1 MKKSALLLLCFCTLI
16 IFSCSK
22 EDDTQEN
29 SMEQGDG
36 MEDGDPTDDDTAT
49 LEALVMTDV
58 SYGSNSQQAY
68 DIYLPAGRTSEK
80 TKVLLLV
87 HGGGWTGGDKS
98 DMTEFVLLA
107 QERFPDHAIVNMNYV
122 LAGLPAT
129 PAFPNQYLDIQAV
142 INQLTTQKDDLHILP
157 EFGMVGASAG
167 AHLSM
172 MYDYVYDTTDM
183 VKFVVNIVGPSD
195 FTDPFYA
202 DDPNFS
208 IALSLLVDESA
219 YPAGTDY
226 AQVNSP
232 AKVTSTS
239 SSPTLLFYGD
249 MDPLVP
255 LTNGQSLDN
264 ALTASGTTH
273 TFTVYQGGHGDDWS
287 DDDRL
292 DLTLK
297 MIDYVNSY
305 LPIQ

>member
-1 MKKSALLLLCFCTLI
+1 MKKTALLLLCALSICVY
-16 IFSCSK
+16 SCSN
-22 EDDTQEN
+22 EDDSQEDA
-29 SMEQGDG
+29 MEQGDTT
-36 MEDGDPTDDDTAT
+36 GDTDDSSDDSAP

-58 SYGSNSQQAY
+58 TYGANAQQAY
-68 DIYLPAGRTSEK
+68 DIYLPAGRTAEK
-80 TKVLLLV
+80 TKVLVLV

-98 DMTEFVLLA
+98 DMTEFVALA
-107 QERFPDHAIVNMNYV
+107 QQSFPNHAIVNMNYV

-129 PAFPNQYLDIQAV
+129 PAFPNQYLDIQSV
-142 INQLTTQKDDLHILP
+142 INQVTEQKDDLNILP
-157 EFGMVGASAG
+157 EFGMLGASAG

-183 VKFVVNIVGPSD
+183 VKFVINIVGPSD

-202 DDPNFS
+202 DDPSFNL
-208 IALSLLVDESA
+208 ALALLVDESA
-219 YPAGTDY
+219 FPPGTNY
-226 AQVNSP
+226 AEANSP
-232 AKVTSTS
+232 SKVASAS

-264 ALTASGTTH
+264 ALTTTGTEH

-287 DDDRL
+287 DADRT

-297 MIDYVNSY
+297 MINYVNTY